1 MTSGKAYS
9 VALNWFT
16 RGGAVVVASVG
27 FAVICGW
34 LFNVPLLKSV
44 MPGLATMKV
53 NSACA
58 FVAAGV
64 ALWLLHTSRQGSH
77 PLRIGRALS
86 FIVLAVGGLTL
97 AEYVFAMDFGID
109 QLIPDTAQAANGLPP
124 GRMAPATA
132 LSFFM
137 VGIALSTL
145 KARNPR
151 FASWPHWLVVPPL
164 FISALAIVGYAYGVS
179 SLYEVWAYSS
189 MAAHTALAF
198 FILTLSILA
207 ADLAHGFA
215 RIATSDTAGGVVS
228 RRLLPTIPLILFAL
242 GWVRL
247 AGQEAG
253 LYDTRFGIALMVLM
267 SITVCTIA
275 VASTGI
281 TLDKIDVTRKRAEG
295 EVASLN
301 AGLER
306 RVQQRTQ
313 QLAEVS
319 AELTAANAS
328 LKQLSLHDELTTLA
342 NRRFFDK
349 YLAGQIAIA
358 YWQKRSLA
366 LVLCD
371 VDAFKAYNDHYGH
384 LAGDECLKQVAA
396 AIRSCCR
403 RPADLPA
410 RYGGE
415 EFAMIL
421 PATGLIGATQIA
433 EAAKDAVAQL
443 RIPHARSPTA
453 PHVTISGGFAMLQ
466 DTDSTGQQL
475 IAAADEGLFQA
486 KRLGRDRMVCMQDEA
501 TDNVTL
507 TAKEG
512 MSSANE
518 FGRSIK
524 SFL

>member
-1 MTSGKAYS
+1 MG
-9 VALNWFT
+9 
-16 RGGAVVVASVG
+16 
-27 FAVICGW
+27 
-34 LFNVPLLKSV
+34 
-44 MPGLATMKV
+44 
-53 NSACA
+53 
-58 FVAAGV
+58 
-64 ALWLLHTSRQGSH
+64 SRW
-77 PLRIGRALS
+77 R
-86 FIVLAVGGLTL
+86 
-97 AEYVFAMDFGID
+97 EYVFALDLGID
-109 QLIPDTAQAANGLPP
+109 QLILPDTAQPANALAP

-137 VGIALSTL
+137 IGVALLTL
-145 KARNPR
+145 KARQPR
-151 FASWPHWLVVPPL
+151 FAAWPHWLVVPPL
-164 FISALAIVGYAYGVS
+164 FISSLAVVGYAYGVS
-179 SLYEVWAYSS
+179 SLYEVRSYSS
-189 MAAHTALAF
+189 MAAHTALSF

-253 LYDTRFGIALMVLM
+253 LYDIRFGTALMVLL

-281 TLDKIDVTRKRAEG
+281 TLDKIDVTRRRAEG
-295 EVASLN
+295 EVANLN

-319 AELTAANAS
+319 AELTVANKS
-328 LKQLSLHDELTTLA
+328 LEQLSLHDGLTTLA

-349 YLAGQIAIA
+349 YLADQIAIA
-358 YWQKRSLA
+358 RRHKRPLA

-396 AIRSCCR
+396 AIQSCCR
-403 RPADLPA
+403 RPADMAA

-421 PATGLIGATQIA
+421 PDTGIGATQIA
-433 EAAKDAVAQL
+433 EAARDAVAQL
-443 RIPHARSPTA
+443 SIPHERSPAA
-453 PHVTISGGFAMLQ
+453 PYVSISGGISLLPQKA
-466 DTDSTGQQL
+466 DSTAKQL
-475 IAAADEGLFQA
+475 ISAADRNLFQA
-486 KRLGRDRMVCMQDEA
+486 KRLGRNRMVSVQTEP
-501 TDNVTL
+501 TL
-507 TAKEG
+507 KHA
-512 MSSANE
+512 
-518 FGRSIK
+518 
-524 SFL
+524 

>member
-1 MTSGKAYS
+1 MTPGKSYLS
-9 VALNWFT
+9 YLDLFT

-27 FAVICGW
+27 LAVICGW
-34 LFNVPLLKSV
+34 LFNIPLLKSV

-58 FVAAGV
+58 FLAAGV
-64 ALWLLHTSRQGSH
+64 ALWLLHTSRPNSQL
-77 PLRIGRALS
+77 LRIGRALS
-86 FIVLAVGGLTL
+86 VIVIAVGGLTL
-97 AEYVFAMDFGID
+97 AEYVFALDLSID
-109 QLIPDTAQAANGLPP
+109 QLILPDTAQAANALPP

-137 VGIALSTL
+137 VGVALLAL
-145 KARNPR
+145 KVPQPR
-151 FASWPHWLVVPPL
+151 FAAWPHWLVVPPL
-164 FISALAIVGYAYGVS
+164 FISTLAVVGYAYGVS
-179 SLYEVWAYSS
+179 SLYEARAYSS
-189 MAAHTALAF
+189 MAVHTALSF

-253 LYDTRFGIALMVLM
+253 LYDTRFGIALMVLL
-267 SITVCTIA
+267 SITVCTVA

-281 TLDKIDVTRKRAEG
+281 TLDKIDVTRRRAEG
-295 EVASLN
+295 EVVSLN
-301 AGLER
+301 AALER

-328 LKQLSLHDELTTLA
+328 LEQLSLHDGLTTLA

-349 YLAGQIAIA
+349 YLADQIAIA
-358 YWQKRSLA
+358 RRHKRSLA

-384 LAGDECLKQVAA
+384 QAGDECLKQVAD

-403 RPADLPA
+403 RPADMAA

-421 PATGLIGATQIA
+421 PDTELIGATQIA
-433 EAAKDAVAQL
+433 EAARDAIAQL
-443 RIPHARSPTA
+443 RIPHERSPAA
-453 PHVTISGGFAMLQ
+453 PYVTISGGVAVLLPNI
-466 DTDSTGQQL
+466 DSTALQL
-475 IAAADEGLFQA
+475 ISAADESLFLA
-486 KRLGRDRMVCMQDEA
+486 KRLGRNRMVSGQTEPA
-501 TDNVTL
+501 L
-507 TAKEG
+507 KHA
-512 MSSANE
+512 
-518 FGRSIK
+518 
-524 SFL
+524 

>member
-1 MTSGKAYS
+1 M
-9 VALNWFT
+9 
-16 RGGAVVVASVG
+16 VVASVG
-27 FAVICGW
+27 LAVICGW
-34 LFNVPLLKSV
+34 LFNIPLLKSV
-44 MPGLATMKV
+44 MPDLATMKV
-53 NSACA
+53 NTACA
-58 FVAAGV
+58 FLAAGV
-64 ALWLLHTSRQGSH
+64 ALWLLHTSRQGSQS
-77 PLRIGRALS
+77 LRIGRALS
-86 FIVLAVGGLTL
+86 VIVIAVGGLTS
-97 AEYVFAMDFGID
+97 AEYVFGLDLGID
-109 QLIPDTAQAANGLPP
+109 QLILPDTAQAANGLAP
-124 GRMAPATA
+124 GLMAPATA

-137 VGIALSTL
+137 VGVALIAL
-145 KARNPR
+145 KARQPR
-151 FASWPHWLVVPPL
+151 FAAWPHWLVVPPL
-164 FISALAIVGYAYGVS
+164 FISTLAVVGYAYGVS
-179 SLYEVWAYSS
+179 SLYEVRAYSS
-189 MAAHTALAF
+189 MAVHTALSF

-228 RRLLPTIPLILFAL
+228 RRLLPTLPLILFAL

-253 LYDTRFGIALMVLM
+253 LYDTRFGLALMVLL
-267 SITVCTIA
+267 SITVCTVA

-281 TLDKIDVTRKRAEG
+281 TLDKIDTTRRRAEG
-295 EVASLN
+295 EVANLN

-306 RVQQRTQ
+306 RVQQRTE

-328 LKQLSLHDELTTLA
+328 LKQLSLHDGLTTLA

-384 LAGDECLKQVAA
+384 QAGDECLKQVAA

-403 RPADLPA
+403 RPADLAA

-433 EAAKDAVAQL
+433 EAARDAVAQL
-443 RIPHARSPTA
+443 RVPHARSPTA
-453 PHVTISGGFAMLQ
+453 PYVTISGGVAILLQ
-466 DTDSTGQQL
+466 NTDLTGQQL

-486 KRLGRDRMVCMQDEA
+486 KRQGRNRMVSGQSQL
-501 TDNVTL
+501 TL
-507 TAKEG
+507 NHA
-512 MSSANE
+512 
-518 FGRSIK
+518 
-524 SFL
+524 

>member
-1 MTSGKAYS
+1 MIPGKTYS
-9 VALNWFT
+9 VTLDWFT

-27 FAVICGW
+27 LAVICGW
-34 LFNVPLLKSV
+34 LFNIPLLKTV
-44 MPGLATMKV
+44 IPGLATMKM

-64 ALWLLHTSRQGSH
+64 ALWLLHTSRQCSQS
-77 PLRIGRALS
+77 LRIGRALS

-109 QLIPDTAQAANGLPP
+109 QLIPDTAQAANGLPL

-132 LSFFM
+132 LSFLM
-137 VGIALSTL
+137 VGVALLTL
-145 KARNPR
+145 NAHQPR
-151 FASWPHWLVVPPL
+151 FAAWPHWLVVPPL
-164 FISALAIVGYAYGVS
+164 FISTLAIVGYAYGVS
-179 SLYEVWAYSS
+179 SLYEVKSYSS

-207 ADLAHGFA
+207 ADVAHGFA

-253 LYDTRFGIALMVLM
+253 LYDTRFGTALMVLL

-281 TLDKIDVTRKRAEG
+281 ILDKVDVTRRRAEG
-295 EVASLN
+295 EVAGLN

-328 LKQLSLHDELTTLA
+328 LKQLSLHDGLTTLA

-358 YWQKRSLA
+358 HWQKRPLA

-371 VDAFKAYNDHYGH
+371 VDAFKAYNDFYGH
-384 LAGDECLKQVAA
+384 QAGDESLKQVAN
-396 AIRSCCR
+396 AIQSCCR
-403 RPADLPA
+403 RPGDMAA

-421 PATGLIGATQIA
+421 PDTGLIGATQIA
-433 EAAKDAVAQL
+433 EAARDAVAQL
-443 RIPHARSPTA
+443 RIPHEQSPAA
-453 PHVTISGGFAMLQ
+453 PFVSISGGISLLPQ
-466 DTDSTGQQL
+466 RTDSTAKQL
-475 IAAADEGLFQA
+475 IKAADANLFQA
-486 KRLGRDRMVCMQDEA
+486 KRLGRNRMVSVQTEP
-501 TDNVTL
+501 TL
-507 TAKEG
+507 KHA
-512 MSSANE
+512 
-518 FGRSIK
+518 
-524 SFL
+524 